1 LFNLEKS
8 DEMIRNPDGIRKYHT
23 AHDRFLKPAIIN
35 FFTREFAGFFG
46 PVVRE
51 NIADALIDLF
61 EQNAP
66 ESSRLKHGQMLWN
79 ALDKYTRADSP
90 NRRYKPVVLT
100 LVNNDDINLFEKEK
114 PIKDIRKQVIARVVK
129 EAYAQGGILSMRDLS
144 LIMSTNAS
152 MISIQRAEYEQEN
165 RTVLP
170 HTGVI
175 HDMGST
181 ITHKKQIV
189 FKHVVEKKPTNV
201 VAKETNHTQAAVDN
215 YVRDYHRVKTLVDD
229 GKDIDYIH
237 LTTNIAKPVICQYQN
252 IINNF
257 VKER

>member
-1 LFNLEKS
+1 
-8 DEMIRNPDGIRKYHT
+8 
-23 AHDRFLKPAIIN
+23 
-35 FFTREFAGFFG
+35 
-46 PVVRE
+46 
-51 NIADALIDLF
+51 
-61 EQNAP
+61 
-66 ESSRLKHGQMLWN
+66 MLWN
-79 ALDKYTRADSP
+79 ALDKHTRADSP

-100 LVNNDDINLFEKEK
+100 LVNDTDIDLFEKEK
-114 PIKDIRKQVIARVVK
+114 PIKEIRKQVIARVIK
-129 EAYAQGGILSMRDLS
+129 EAYAQGGILSMRDIS
-144 LIMSTNAS
+144 LFMSTNAPD
-152 MISIQRAEYEQEN
+152 ISNLRGIYEQEN
-165 RTVLP
+165 NTVLP

-181 ITHKKQIV
+181 VTHKKQIV

-201 VAKETNHTQAAVDN
+201 VAKETNHSQAAVDH
-215 YVRDYHRVKTLVDD
+215 YVRDYHRVRTLVDD

>member
-1 LFNLEKS
+1 
-8 DEMIRNPDGIRKYHT
+8 M
-23 AHDRFLKPAIIN
+23 
-35 FFTREFAGFFG
+35 
-46 PVVRE
+46 
-51 NIADALIDLF
+51 
-61 EQNAP
+61 
-66 ESSRLKHGQMLWN
+66 
-79 ALDKYTRADSP
+79 
-90 NRRYKPVVLT
+90 LT

-114 PIKDIRKQVIARVVK
+114 PIKDIRKQVIARVIK

-165 RTVLP
+165 KTVLP

-201 VAKETNHTQAAVDN
+201 VAKETNHSQAAVDH
-215 YVRDYHRVKTLVDD
+215 YVRDYHRVKTLVND

-237 LTTNIAKPVICQYQN
+237 LTTNIAKPVIYQYQN